1 MTNSKPPVDDQLR
14 YVTLNGADTFTTM
27 PVPANPKIYHIVHV
41 DRLASILAEC
51 GILCDA
57 EVLRR
62 GISGTVIGLDNIKQR
77 RLQSTL
83 TSHQGLHVGECVP
96 FYFCP
101 RSVMLYVINKG
112 NMPGLAYRGG
122 QAQVLHLEADLRSV
136 VAWANAH
143 KKRWAFTLTN
153 AGSYYFKDR
162 NDLAQL
168 SDIDW
173 AAVQATQW
181 SGNGISPDIRE
192 HKQAE
197 FLLEERFPWELIER
211 IGVLT
216 AQMYS
221 SVEQMIQLAS
231 HKPKVERL
239 PNWYYL

>member
-1 MTNSKPPVDDQLR
+1 MT
-14 YVTLNGADTFTTM
+14 
-27 PVPANPKIYHIVHV
+27 VPANPKIYHIVHV
-41 DRLASILAEC
+41 DRLESILAEG

-62 GISGTVIGLDNIKQR
+62 GILGTVIGLDNIKQR

-83 TSHQGLHVGECVP
+83 TSHRGLHVGDCVP

-101 RSVMLYVINKG
+101 RSVMLYVIHKG
-112 NMPGLAYRGG
+112 NMPGLVYRGG
-122 QAQVLHLEADLRSV
+122 QSQVLHLEADLRSV
-136 VAWANAH
+136 VAWANTNGR
-143 KKRWAFTLTN
+143 RWAFTLSN

-173 AAVQATQW
+173 TAVQATQW

-197 FLLEERFPWELIER
+197 FLLEQQFPWHLIER
-211 IGVLT
+211 IGVAS

-221 SVEQMIQLAS
+221 RVEQAVQNAA
-231 HKPKVERL
+231 HQPRVEQKSA
-239 PNWYYL
+239 WYY